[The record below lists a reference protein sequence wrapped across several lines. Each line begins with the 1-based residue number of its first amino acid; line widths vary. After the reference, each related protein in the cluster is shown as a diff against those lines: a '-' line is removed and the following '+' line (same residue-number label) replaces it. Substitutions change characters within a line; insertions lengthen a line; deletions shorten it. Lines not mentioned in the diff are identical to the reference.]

1 MKKILI
7 SLAMICV
14 LLTGCG
20 KADKPAAPVDV
31 ELTSV
36 METIENDF
44 GNDLPMMMPA
54 DETVLQDFYGLTT
67 EQVSD
72 YAISLAAMNVHATE
86 IIMVEAQEGKL
97 EEVKA
102 ALDAR
107 METVNSIWSTYL
119 PDQYELVKNRKTLE
133 VGNYLVIVIAE
144 KADEIMKVITESL
157 TASK

>member
-1 MKKILI
+1 
-7 SLAMICV
+7 MICV
-14 LLTGCG
+14 LLTGCA

-44 GNDLPMMMPA
+44 GEDLPMMMPV
-54 DETVLQDFYGLTT
+54 DETILQDFYGLTT
-67 EQVSD
+67 DQVSD
-72 YAISLAAMNVHATE
+72 YAISLAAMNVHSTE

-102 ALDAR
+102 ALDTR
-107 METVNSIWSTYL
+107 MQNVEDIWSTYL
-119 PDQYELVKNRKTLE
+119 ADQYELVENRKTLE
-133 VGNYLVIVIAE
+133 TGNYIVIVIAE
-144 KADEIMKVITESL
+144 KADEIMKVITDSL